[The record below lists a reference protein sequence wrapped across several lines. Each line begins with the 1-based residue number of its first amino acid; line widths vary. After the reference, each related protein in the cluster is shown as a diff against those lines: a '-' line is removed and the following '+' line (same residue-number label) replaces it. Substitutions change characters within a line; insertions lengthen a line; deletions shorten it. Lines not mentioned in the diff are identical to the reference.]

1 MIRKAVALAL
11 AGMVCLTGPALA
23 ADAQASASKAS
34 AAKVAKVDALHRAA
48 APQGADRL
56 TGNPD
61 FLIFLAFG
69 VVATAV
75 TVAAFNDDEAP
86 VSP

>member
-23 ADAQASASKAS
+23 ADAAKAS
-34 AAKVAKVDALHRAA
+34 AAKAAKVDALQRTA
-48 APQGADRL
+48 AP
-56 TGNPD
+56 TGPANLSGDPD
-61 FLIFLAFG
+61 FLVFLAFG
-69 VVATAV
+69 LISTAV
-75 TVAAFNDDEAP
+75 IVAAFNDDNDP

>member
-23 ADAQASASKAS
+23 ADAQSSAAKAS
-34 AAKVAKVDALHRAA
+34 AAKAAKVDALQRAA
-48 APQGADRL
+48 APKGAANL
-56 TGNPD
+56 TGDPD

-69 VVATAV
+69 LISTAV
-75 TVAAFNDDEAP
+75 IVAAFNDDDTP

>member
-23 ADAQASASKAS
+23 ADAQASAAKAS
-34 AAKVAKVDALHRAA
+34 VAKAAKVDALQRTA
-48 APQGADRL
+48 APKGTANM
-56 TGNPD
+56 TGDPD
-61 FLIFLAFG
+61 FWIFMGFG
-69 VVATAV
+69 LLSTAV
-75 TVAAFNDDEAP
+75 IVSAFNNDEAP